1 MTTYRQSWRQRILNI
16 YIIQIFAISCA
27 KNSVYCMENSSVIWL
42 ITAIEQFLHFVNC
55 DVRPLF
61 SRQLFFGCCSA
72 HARPREHA
80 ASQNSCSSAVVEHA
94 AIASKER
101 PCWEA
106 RHALTAVEAVLTLE
120 NKEPPGTRGS
130 IEQLSSLSQPLCRPF
145 W

>member
-1 MTTYRQSWRQRILNI
+1 MPRAR
-16 YIIQIFAISCA
+16 
-27 KNSVYCMENSSVIWL
+27 
-42 ITAIEQFLHFVNC
+42 TAVL
-55 DVRPLF
+55 
-61 SRQLFFGCCSA
+61 QLLLLTCTA
-72 HARPREHA
+72 REHA
-80 ASQNSCSSAVVEHA
+80 ANQNSCSSAVVQHA

-145 W
+145 